1 MAVLAGIDEAGL
13 GPRLGPLVIG
23 LSVFRGERSVLER
36 LGDALDPVVRSSARA
51 PVPVGDSKRLFGAN
65 KDLLVL
71 ERGLYPFVGHR
82 LEGIPRNLVDWVDVL
97 DLPAGRARDRLHRYP
112 WYRQPLALPRRLT
125 SEALRIARDE
135 LASCLAGAGVEFVE
149 MRVGALPAGEVNE
162 GLRRCASKNVF
173 NFQAAAPFLRR
184 VFEAFGSTDEPAEV
198 VVDRQG
204 GRKDYAA
211 LLRAEFYPAAVHP
224 HAPKKDEF
232 GYTVHDDER
241 RLEIRFRT
249 RADAQCLP
257 VSLASMAAK
266 YTRELHMI
274 LFNRFWREWV
284 PDLRPTAGY
293 PVDATRFLRAIEEPR
308 QKAGID
314 PDRLV
319 RVR

>member
-65 KDLLVL
+65 KNLLAL
-71 ERGLYPFVGHR
+71 ERGLYPFAGHR
-82 LEGIPRNLVDWVDVL
+82 LERIPRSLVDWVTTL
-97 DLPAGRARDRLHRYP
+97 DLPEGRARDRLHRYP

-125 SEALRIARDE
+125 REALQAARSD

-149 MRVGALPAGEVNE
+149 MRVGALPAGEVND

-173 NFQAAAPFLRR
+173 NFRAAAPFLRR
-184 VFEAFGSTDEPAEV
+184 VFEGFARKGEPAEV

-211 LLRAEFYPAAVHP
+211 LLRAEFYPVAVRPHP
-224 HAPKKDEF
+224 PKEDEF

-257 VSLASMAAK
+257 VGLASMAAK

-274 LFNRFWREWV
+274 LFNRFWRERV

-293 PVDATRFLRAIEEPR
+293 PVDATRFLQDIEGTR
-308 QKAGID
+308 RKAGID
-314 PDRLV
+314 PQQLV